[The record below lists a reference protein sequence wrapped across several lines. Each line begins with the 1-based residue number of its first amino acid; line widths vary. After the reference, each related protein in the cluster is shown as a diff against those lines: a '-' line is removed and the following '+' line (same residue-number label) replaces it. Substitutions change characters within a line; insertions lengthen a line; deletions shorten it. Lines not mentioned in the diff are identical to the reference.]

1 MRFTDSILEIFS
13 KKTARMAAPGSFSAD
28 EPDADFFAE
37 LRRTDYANLDI
48 QQQVYL
54 DYTGGNLVPK
64 RLLDQHHRLLSEQ
77 VLGNPHSTNPSSQT
91 ATQLVEASR
100 QAVLD
105 FFNAGDDYFCIFT
118 ANASGALK
126 IVGESYP
133 FNPSSTFILTSD
145 NHNSVNGI
153 REFCKGK
160 GGTTQYATVHYDDL
174 CMDEDNLQQ
183 LLENAPPSDTRLF
196 AFPAQSNV
204 SGIKH
209 DLKWIARAQALGF
222 DVLLDAA
229 AYVPTSKLDLQKHQP
244 DFVSASFYKI
254 FGYPTGLGCLLVKK
268 TSFHKLVKPWFAGG
282 TVTMVSVVEQQKFL
296 AEGHERF
303 EDGTL
308 SYNTLPVVK
317 FGLDYICEIGHDRIA
332 RRLRYLSEYL
342 YQALS
347 NIKHENGQPVVK
359 IFGTNDFSIRGG
371 NLLMNFFKADGSP
384 IPFEAFEQAA
394 NARGIS
400 IRSGCFCNPGID
412 EISNCIT
419 HEEMA
424 QYFSGRE
431 KGDYHDMVAYLGK
444 MRGAIRASVG
454 VATNVADLNSLI
466 GLVRQLQN
474 RV

>member
-1 MRFTDSILEIFS
+1 VRLTDSLFEIFS
-13 KKTARMAAPGSFSAD
+13 KKPARMAAPGSFSTT
-28 EPDADFFAE
+28 EPDAALFAE
-37 LRRTDYANLDI
+37 LRRTDYANLDASK
-48 QQQVYL
+48 QVYL

-64 RLLDQHHRLLSEQ
+64 RLLDQHHQLLSQ
-77 VLGNPHSTNPSSQT
+77 LVLGNPHSTNPSSQT

-133 FNPSSTFILTSD
+133 FNSSSTFILTSD

-254 FGYPTGLGCLLVKK
+254 FGYPTGLGCLMVKK
-268 TSFHKLVKPWFAGG
+268 SSFDKLVKPWFAGG
-282 TVTMVSVVEQQKFL
+282 TVTVVSVVEQQRFL

-317 FGLDYICEIGHDRIA
+317 YGIDYINEIGHERIG
-332 RRLRYLSEYL
+332 RRIRFLIEHL
-342 YQALS
+342 YQSLLEV
-347 NIKHENGQPVVK
+347 KHDNGLPVVK

-371 NLLMNFFKADGSP
+371 NLLMNFYRADGSLMLFTD
-384 IPFEAFEQAA
+384 FEKEA
-394 NARGIS
+394 NAIGIS
-400 IRSGCFCNPGID
+400 IRYGCFCNPGID
-412 EISNCIT
+412 EISNCVT

-424 QYFSGRE
+424 KYFSGRE
-431 KGDYHDMVAYLGK
+431 KGDFYDVVAFMG
-444 MRGAIRASVG
+444 MRGAIRVSVG
-454 VATNVADLNSLI
+454 LATNLADLQAFVN
-466 GLVRQLQN
+466 LVSTLKN

>member
-1 MRFTDSILEIFS
+1 VRLTNSLFEIFS
-13 KKTARMAAPGSFSAD
+13 KKTARMAAPGSFNAT

-37 LRRTDYANLDI
+37 LRRTDYANLDA

-64 RLLDQHHRLLSEQ
+64 RLLDQHHQLLSQQ

-133 FNPSSTFILTSD
+133 FNASSTFILTSD

-174 CMDEDNLQQ
+174 CLDEDNLQQ

-209 DLKWIARAQALGF
+209 DLSWIAKAQALGF

-268 TSFHKLVKPWFAGG
+268 NSFHKLVKPWFAGG
-282 TVTMVSVVEQQKFL
+282 TVTMVSVVEQQRFL

-317 FGLDYICEIGHDRIA
+317 FGLDYIREIGHERIG

-371 NLLMNFFKADGSP
+371 NLLMNFFKSDGSP
-384 IPFEAFEQAA
+384 IPFEAFEQEA

-419 HEEMA
+419 HDEMA

-454 VATNVADLNSLI
+454 VATNVADLDAFLA
-466 GLVRQLQN
+466 LVQGLQN

>member
-1 MRFTDSILEIFS
+1 MRFTDSLMEIFS
-13 KKTARMAAPGSFSAD
+13 KKTAPMAARGNGDAK
-28 EPDADFFAE
+28 EPDAAFFAD
-37 LRRTDYANLDI
+37 LRSTEYANLDAQKQI
-48 QQQVYL
+48 YL

-64 RLLDQHHRLLSEQ
+64 RLLDQHHRLLTEQ
-77 VLGNPHSTNPSSQT
+77 VLGNPHSTNPSSQM
-91 ATQLVEASR
+91 ATHLVEASR
-100 QAVLD
+100 QAVLA
-105 FFNAGDDYFCIFT
+105 FFNAQSDYECIFT
-118 ANASGALK
+118 SNASGALK
-126 IVGESYP
+126 IIGESYP
-133 FNPSSTFILTSD
+133 FNASSTFILTSD

-174 CMDEDNLQQ
+174 CLDEENLQQ
-183 LLENAPPSDTRLF
+183 LLEQAPPSDTRLF

-209 DLKWIARAQALGF
+209 DLSWIARAQALGF

-317 FGLDYICEIGHDRIA
+317 YGLDYIREIGHERIG
-332 RRLRYLSEYL
+332 RRLRFLSEYL
-342 YQALS
+342 YEALS
-347 NIKHENGQPVVK
+347 SLKHDNGQPVVK

-371 NLLMNFFKADGSP
+371 NLLMNFFKSDGGS
-384 IPFEAFEQAA
+384 IPFETFEKEA
-394 NARGIS
+394 NALGIS

-419 HEEMA
+419 HDEMA

-431 KGDYHDMVAYLGK
+431 KGDYYDMVAYLGK

-454 VATNVADLNSLI
+454 VATNVADLHAFI
-466 GLVRQLQN
+466 GLVKSLKN

>member
-1 MRFTDSILEIFS
+1 MLQERPPL
-13 KKTARMAAPGSFSAD
+13 PN
-28 EPDADFFAE
+28 EPDADFFRQ
-37 LRRTDYANLDI
+37 LRRSDYANLDAT
-48 QQQVYL
+48 QQVYL

-77 VLGNPHSTNPSSQT
+77 VLGNPHSTNPSSQL
-91 ATQLVEASR
+91 ATRLVEASR

-105 FFNAGDDYFCIFT
+105 FFNAGDDYECIFT

-133 FNPSSTFILTSD
+133 FEAGSTFILTSD

-153 REFCKGK
+153 REFCKAK
-160 GGTTQYATVHYDDL
+160 GGSTQYAKVHYDDL
-174 CMDEDNLQQ
+174 CLDEAHLLQ
-183 LLENAPPSDTRLF
+183 LFEAAPSSSSRLF

-204 SGIKH
+204 TGIKH
-209 DLKWIARAQALGF
+209 DLGWIARAQAQGF

-268 TSFHKLVKPWFAGG
+268 SSFHKLVKPWFAGG
-282 TVTMVSVVEQQKFL
+282 TVTVVSVVEQQRFL

-317 FGLDYICEIGHDRIA
+317 FGLDYILEIGHERIA
-332 RRLRYLSEYL
+332 RRMRFLTEYL
-342 YQALS
+342 YQALLAVR
-347 NIKHENGQPVVK
+347 HDNGLPVVK

-371 NLLMNFFKADGSP
+371 NLLMNFYRADGSLMLFTD
-384 IPFEAFEQAA
+384 FEKEA
-394 NARGIS
+394 NAKGIS
-400 IRSGCFCNPGID
+400 IRYGCFCNPGID
-412 EISNCIT
+412 EISNCVT
-419 HEEMA
+419 NEDMA
-424 QYFSGRE
+424 KYFSGRE
-431 KGDYHDMVAYLGK
+431 KGDFNDVVAFMG
-444 MRGAIRASVG
+444 MRGAIRVSVG
-454 VATNVADLNSLI
+454 LATNLADLDA
-466 GLVRQLQN
+466 LVALVSTLKN